1 MGDDA
6 MTASLPTKIKVPL
19 GRLRRFLLRQDGGSS
34 LMVGFLIVPLIAAIG
49 LATDASRGFL
59 VKSRLSSSLDA
70 AALAGGKV
78 YFADDRNSDIADYFR
93 ANYPSDFL
101 NGQLSPL
108 QIVEQ
113 KAPGE
118 PERLQLTANVVLP
131 TLFMHLVGVDQM
143 SISAQTEITRVVTG
157 LQVALILDNTGSMLG
172 QKLADLR
179 SAAKDFVDTLFGPDT
194 SAPNPNLSIS
204 VVPYSQA
211 VNVGNLGPAF
221 IDMSGTTYDPDD
233 PNAWQG
239 CVDSRATLPI
249 LDSDPT
255 VLDAGA

>member
-1 MGDDA
+1 

-118 PERLQLTANVVLP
+118 PERL
-131 TLFMHLVGVDQM
+131 
-143 SISAQTEITRVVTG
+143 
-157 LQVALILDNTGSMLG
+157 
-172 QKLADLR
+172 
-179 SAAKDFVDTLFGPDT
+179 
-194 SAPNPNLSIS
+194 
-204 VVPYSQA
+204 
-211 VNVGNLGPAF
+211 
-221 IDMSGTTYDPDD
+221 
-233 PNAWQG
+233 
-239 CVDSRATLPI
+239 
-249 LDSDPT
+249 
-255 VLDAGA
+255 